1 LAGVDRVSMCARVMP
16 RLAVALLVSA
26 LLSGC
31 AGPLAFIPITPLL
44 SSALASR
51 GEDSKSAEAITEMQ
65 KKGDWPGLAK
75 FAQDRLLKDPSNASF
90 WVMLGYALVQQSRYP
105 DAIQALTRAVSI
117 NPEDIDGWNLLADAQ
132 RRGGQPGASSRTLQR
147 AAAVDPTSA
156 VTRYLMGEAFKENG
170 ESDRAEEAFR
180 DALKISPE
188 LALAWFG
195 LGELLLRTGSANDLE
210 VVAENLTHLDPKL
223 AKEFAQLRA
232 RGKR

>member
-1 LAGVDRVSMCARVMP
+1 MMRKLAGSLIP
-16 RLAVALLVSA
+16 LLLLA

-51 GEDSKSAEAITEMQ
+51 GEDSKSAQAITEMQ
-65 KKGDWPGLAK
+65 KNGDWAGLAK
-75 FAQDRLLKDPSNASF
+75 FAQDRLLRDPSNANY
-90 WVMLGYALVQQSRYP
+90 WVMLGYALVQQSRFP
-105 DAIQALTRAVSI
+105 DAIQALTRAVTI

-156 VTRYLMGEAFKENG
+156 VTYYLMGEAFRDNG
-170 ESDRAEEAFR
+170 EPDRAEVAFR
-180 DALKISPE
+180 DALKIAPN
-188 LALAWFG
+188 LALAWFS
-195 LGELLLRTGSANDLE
+195 LGELLLRAGSAGDLE
-210 VVAENLTHLDPKL
+210 VIAENLTQFDPQL

-232 RGKR
+232 RNKR